1 MKDLVR
7 RDRAIAL
14 FTKYSL
20 PLSKIAE
27 AVGYSAPAVF
37 ARAFKAWTELSPKN
51 YRAETVKL

>member
-1 MKDLVR
+1 M
-7 RDRAIAL
+7 
-14 FTKYSL
+14 